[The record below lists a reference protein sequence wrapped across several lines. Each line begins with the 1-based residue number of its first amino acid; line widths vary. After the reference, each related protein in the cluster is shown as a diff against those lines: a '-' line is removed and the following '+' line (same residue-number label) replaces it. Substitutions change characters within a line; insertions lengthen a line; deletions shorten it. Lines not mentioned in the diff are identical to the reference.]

1 MQKRISQVIAI
12 TVTIAV
18 VIFGLAAFTV
28 SYSIYTGEAESTLK
42 AIAIMYSDDDEH
54 TAEEIHERLSKSLD
68 YEIRVTEIA
77 ADGTV
82 LYDSETAD
90 ITENHLN
97 RKEVR
102 EAFETGIGHDI
113 RSSST
118 LGEMTFYCAV
128 KHGNEVLRFARQRT
142 SIISVTIGLIAIMF
156 LVGGIIVIVSVATSV
171 VISQKLTKPFTD
183 IVNQLD
189 ILDNPENKITVDA
202 EYEELQPIIDTIENL
217 RHKLRKYI
225 QKLKDAEQ
233 IRAEFSANVSHELKT
248 PLTTIKGFGEMLEN
262 GLITDSEDV
271 KKYGGTIYRE
281 STRLLSLINDI
292 IRLSEIEENDVAANP
307 KTDLLEVAKNAA
319 DSLSGKAEK
328 NDVTVTVDGEQTFA
342 HANQMYISELF
353 VNLIDNAI
361 KYNKRGGSVRVTV
374 SKIDRNAVISVSD
387 NGIGIP
393 DDSKDRI
400 FERFYRVDKSHSRA
414 IGGTG
419 LGLSIVKHI
428 VNYHKGKI
436 HLESTLGEGTTIT
449 VYLPL

>member
-1 MQKRISQVIAI
+1 M
-12 TVTIAV
+12 
-18 VIFGLAAFTV
+18 VIFGLAAFAV
-28 SYSIYTGEAESTLK
+28 SFTIYTGEAEDTLK
-42 AIAIMYSDDDEH
+42 AIAIMYSDDYEH
-54 TAEEIHERLSKSLD
+54 TAEEIHQRLSTALD

-77 ADGTV
+77 SDGTV
-82 LYDSETAD
+82 LYDSSAS

-102 EAFETGIGHDI
+102 EAFETGIGQDT

-118 LGEMTFYCAV
+118 LGEITFYCAV
-128 KHGNEVLRFARQRT
+128 RHGDEVLRFARQRT
-142 SIISVTIGLIAIMF
+142 SILSVALGLISIMF

-171 VISQKLTKPFTD
+171 VVSQKLTKPFAD
-183 IVNQLD
+183 IVKQLD
-189 ILDNPENKITVDA
+189 ILNNPENKITVDA
-202 EYEELQPIIDTIENL
+202 EYEELQPIIDTIESL
-217 RHKLRKYI
+217 RHKLRRYI

-292 IRLSEIEENDVAANP
+292 IRLSEIEENDVTVNP
-307 KTDLLEVAKNAA
+307 EVDLLEIANAAA
-319 DSLSGKAEK
+319 DSLADKAE
-328 NDVTVTVDGEQTFA
+328 NNSVSITVQGERTFA
-342 HANQMYISELF
+342 HANQMYIGELF
-353 VNLIDNAI
+353 ANLIDNAI
-361 KYNKRGGSVRVTV
+361 KYNKQGGSVIVSVTK
-374 SKIDRNAVISVSD
+374 SDGNAVISVKD
-387 NGIGIP
+387 TGIGIP
-393 DDSKDRI
+393 DDSKERI

-428 VNYHKGKI
+428 VNYHKGRI
-436 HLESTLGEGTTIT
+436 ELESTLGVGTEIT
-449 VYLPL
+449 VYLPM

>member
-1 MQKRISQVIAI
+1 M
-12 TVTIAV
+12 
-18 VIFGLAAFTV
+18 
-28 SYSIYTGEAESTLK
+28 
-42 AIAIMYSDDDEH
+42 
-54 TAEEIHERLSKSLD
+54 
-68 YEIRVTEIA
+68 
-77 ADGTV
+77 
-82 LYDSETAD
+82 
-90 ITENHLN
+90 
-97 RKEVR
+97 
-102 EAFETGIGHDI
+102 
-113 RSSST
+113 
-118 LGEMTFYCAV
+118 
-128 KHGNEVLRFARQRT
+128 
-142 SIISVTIGLIAIMF
+142 
-156 LVGGIIVIVSVATSV
+156 
-171 VISQKLTKPFTD
+171 ISQKLTKPFTD

-262 GLITDSEDV
+262 GLITDGEDV

>member
-1 MQKRISQVIAI
+1 MQKRISRVIAI

-18 VIFGLAAFTV
+18 VIFGLAAFAV
-28 SYSIYTGEAESTLK
+28 SFTIYTGEAEDTLK
-42 AIAIMYSDDDEH
+42 AIALMYSDDYEH
-54 TAEEIHERLSKSLD
+54 TAEEIHQRLSGALD

-77 ADGTV
+77 SDGTV
-82 LYDSETAD
+82 LYDSSAT

-97 RKEVR
+97 RKEVK
-102 EAFETGIGHDI
+102 EAFETGIGQDT

-118 LGEMTFYCAV
+118 LGEITFYCAV
-128 KHGNEVLRFARQRT
+128 RHGDEVLRFARQRT
-142 SIISVTIGLIAIMF
+142 SILSVALGLISIMF

-171 VISQKLTKPFTD
+171 VISQKLTKPFAD
-183 IVNQLD
+183 IVKQLD
-189 ILDNPENKITVDA
+189 ILNNPENKITVDA
-202 EYEELQPIIDTIENL
+202 EYEELQPLIDTIEGL
-217 RHKLRKYI
+217 RHKLRRYI

-262 GLITDSEDV
+262 GLITDREDV

-292 IRLSEIEENDVAANP
+292 IRLSEIEENDVTVNP
-307 KTDLLEVAKNAA
+307 EVDLLEIANAAA
-319 DSLSGKAEK
+319 DSLADKAE
-328 NDVTVTVDGEQTFA
+328 NSNVSVTVQGEHTFA
-342 HANQMYISELF
+342 HANQMYIGELF
-353 VNLIDNAI
+353 TNLIDNAI
-361 KYNKRGGSVRVTV
+361 KYNKQGGSVRVSVTK
-374 SKIDRNAVISVSD
+374 SDGNAVISVKD
-387 NGIGIP
+387 TGIGIP

-428 VNYHKGKI
+428 VNYHKGRI
-436 HLESTLGEGTTIT
+436 ELESELGVGTEIT
-449 VYLPL
+449 VFLPV

>member
-1 MQKRISQVIAI
+1 MQKRISRVIAI

-18 VIFGLAAFTV
+18 VIFGLAAFAV
-28 SYSIYTGEAESTLK
+28 SFTIYTGEAEDTLK
-42 AIAIMYSDDDEH
+42 AIALMYSDDYEH
-54 TAEEIHERLSKSLD
+54 TTEEIHQRLSTALD

-77 ADGTV
+77 SDGTV
-82 LYDSETAD
+82 LYDSSAV

-97 RKEVR
+97 RKEVK
-102 EAFETGIGHDI
+102 EAFETGIGQDT

-118 LGEMTFYCAV
+118 LGEITFYCAV
-128 KHGNEVLRFARQRT
+128 RHGDEVLRFARQRT
-142 SIISVTIGLIAIMF
+142 SILSVALGLISIMF

-171 VISQKLTKPFTD
+171 VISQKLTKPFAD
-183 IVNQLD
+183 IVKQLD
-189 ILDNPENKITVDA
+189 ILNNPENKITVDA
-202 EYEELQPIIDTIENL
+202 EYEELQPLIDTIEGL
-217 RHKLRKYI
+217 RHKLRRYI

-292 IRLSEIEENDVAANP
+292 IRLSEIEENDVTVNP
-307 KTDLLEVAKNAA
+307 EVDLLEIANAAA
-319 DSLSGKAEK
+319 DSLADKAE
-328 NDVTVTVDGEQTFA
+328 NSNVSVTVRGEHTFA
-342 HANQMYISELF
+342 HANQMYIGELF
-353 VNLIDNAI
+353 TNLIDNAI
-361 KYNKRGGSVRVTV
+361 KYNKQGGSVRVSVT
-374 SKIDRNAVISVSD
+374 KLDGNAVISVKD
-387 NGIGIP
+387 TGIGIP

-428 VNYHKGKI
+428 VNYHKGRI
-436 HLESTLGEGTTIT
+436 ELESTLGVGTEIT
-449 VYLPL
+449 VYLPM

>member
-1 MQKRISQVIAI
+1 MQKRISRVIAI
-12 TVTIAV
+12 TVTVAV
-18 VIFGLAAFTV
+18 VIFGLAAFAV
-28 SYSIYTGEAESTLK
+28 SFTIYTGEAEDTLK
-42 AIAIMYSDDDEH
+42 AIAIMYSDDYEH
-54 TAEEIHERLSKSLD
+54 TAEEIHQRLSTALD

-77 ADGTV
+77 SDGTV
-82 LYDSETAD
+82 LYDSSAS

-102 EAFETGIGHDI
+102 EAFETGIGQDT

-118 LGEMTFYCAV
+118 LGEITFYCAV
-128 KHGNEVLRFARQRT
+128 RHGDEVLRFARQRT
-142 SIISVTIGLIAIMF
+142 SILSVALGLISIML

-171 VISQKLTKPFTD
+171 VISQKLTKPFAD
-183 IVNQLD
+183 IVKQLD
-189 ILDNPENKITVDA
+189 ILNNPENKITVDA
-202 EYEELQPIIDTIENL
+202 EYEELQPIIDTIESL
-217 RHKLRKYI
+217 RHKLRRYI

-292 IRLSEIEENDVAANP
+292 IRLSEIEENDVTVNP
-307 KTDLLEVAKNAA
+307 EVDLLEIANAAA
-319 DSLSGKAEK
+319 DSLADKAE
-328 NDVTVTVDGEQTFA
+328 NNSVSITVQGERTFA
-342 HANQMYISELF
+342 HANQMYIGELF
-353 VNLIDNAI
+353 ANLIDNAI
-361 KYNKRGGSVRVTV
+361 KYNKQGGSVIVSVTK
-374 SKIDRNAVISVSD
+374 SDGNAVISVKD
-387 NGIGIP
+387 TGIGIP
-393 DDSKDRI
+393 DDSKERI

-428 VNYHKGKI
+428 VNYHKGRI
-436 HLESTLGEGTTIT
+436 ELESTLGVGTEIT
-449 VYLPL
+449 VYLPM